1 MQTLKV
7 TITTQNNTAS
17 NTAVFTAGIPG
28 AYAFIRVD
36 AITAIIDNAY
46 TGGTDIHV
54 GTVVYSVDAT
64 PGAVR
69 TALGIYAHNS
79 IDADNIEIAEF

>member
-7 TITTQNNTAS
+7 TITSINNTATQ
-17 NTAVFTAGIPG
+17 NAVVTAGIPG
-28 AYAFIRVD
+28 ACVFIRVD
-36 AITAIIDNAY
+36 SITAIVDNAY

-69 TALGIYAHNS
+69 TALGIYAHTS